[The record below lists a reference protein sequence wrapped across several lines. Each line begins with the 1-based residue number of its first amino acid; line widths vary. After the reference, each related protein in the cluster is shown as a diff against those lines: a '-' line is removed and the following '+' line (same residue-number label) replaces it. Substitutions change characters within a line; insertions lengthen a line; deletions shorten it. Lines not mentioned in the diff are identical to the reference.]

1 MLIPDL
7 TRVPAQ
13 LRDYLGRLGTIAVD
27 HLGDDLLGIYLI
39 GSAAQGVYEHE
50 LSDVDVMIVSA
61 SRHPEHARRALAEQI
76 VYPTL
81 PCPTVGLECVWYAAP
96 DLDPLGDPV
105 MFQLNVN
112 GGPERARTIEL
123 EPGDEPQWWA
133 VLDLAAARAVGVSLI
148 GPSVDEVV
156 PPVPWPRLRQAIEE
170 SQAFHD
176 GADAGSPNRVLNL
189 ARLVLLVEDGLWL
202 SKPEGAARLR
212 ASAPEFAPALDEAL
226 RARAV
231 KRWLDPA
238 PAEPLS
244 RRLRA
249 ALAAR
254 P

>member
-13 LRDYLGRLGTIAVD
+13 FRDYLGRLGTIAVD

-105 MFQLNVN
+105 MFQLSVN
-112 GGPERARTIEL
+112 GGPKRARTIEL

-133 VLDLAAARAVGVSLI
+133 VLDLAAARAVGGYRS
-148 GPSVDEVV
+148 
-156 PPVPWPRLRQAIEE
+156 
-170 SQAFHD
+170 
-176 GADAGSPNRVLNL
+176 
-189 ARLVLLVEDGLWL
+189 
-202 SKPEGAARLR
+202 
-212 ASAPEFAPALDEAL
+212 SAPRWTRSYRPSRGRACAKRSRSRRRSTTVLMPAAPT
-226 RARAV
+226 V
-231 KRWLDPA
+231 CSTWLDSSCW
-238 PAEPLS
+238 S
-244 RRLRA
+244 RTASGCRSPRGPRGC
-249 ALAAR
+249 AR
-254 P
+254 PHPSSRPLWTRRCGRAL